1 MMKIF
6 IYKQKNMGTIL
17 TILFFALGGLII
29 LLAINAMTGE
39 KILKGNEVR
48 LFIIGKYLL
57 YLLLILIII
66 SKVWTIE

>member
-6 IYKQKNMGTIL
+6 IYKEKNMGTIL

-66 SKVWTIE
+66 SKLWNI

>member
-1 MMKIF
+1 
-6 IYKQKNMGTIL
+6 MGTIL

>member
-1 MMKIF
+1 
-6 IYKQKNMGTIL
+6 MGTIL

-48 LFIIGKYLL
+48 LFIIGKYLV

-66 SKVWTIE
+66 SKIWNI